1 MIWTLYQVVSNIR
14 MSVPT
19 AALGTVAAAPV
30 LDPLDAL
37 LMTINSNPY
46 FIGVMM
52 ILLNLGGRFLA
63 LEVTK
68 GQEQFF
74 QNAWVRRFLIFV
86 VLFMGTR
93 NVLVAFWMTIVI
105 VLLIGYLF
113 NENSSLCLFHLGKP
127 GSSCAEGQGQG
138 QPAPQVPNGLP
149 AGGLPT
155 APVGG
160 LSQEEGDILK
170 RLQDKAQRYA
180 SVALAQQKQK
190 AEEKKQQYSA
200 DDTAT
205 YWQNM
210 MMLQKGEGFG
220 NPRF

>member
-1 MIWTLYQVVSNIR
+1 

-19 AALGTVAAAPV
+19 AALGIAAAPV
-30 LDPLDAL
+30 IDPLDAL

-74 QNAWVRRFLIFV
+74 QNAWIRRFLIFV

-138 QPAPQVPNGLP
+138 QPSPVPGGLP

-155 APVGG
+155 TPVG
-160 LSQEEGDILK
+160 LSPEEGDILK
-170 RLQDKAQRYA
+170 RLQDKAQRFA
-180 SVALAQQKQK
+180 AVALSQQKQK
-190 AEEKKQQYSA
+190 VEEKNKQYA
-200 DDTAT
+200 IDDTTT

-210 MMLQKGEGFG
+210 SMLQKGEGFG

>member
-19 AALGTVAAAPV
+19 AALGSMAAMPV

-52 ILLNLGGRFLA
+52 IFLNLGGRFLA

-113 NENSSLCLFHLGKP
+113 NENSGLCLFHLGKP
-127 GSSCAEGQGQG
+127 GSSCAEGQVQG
-138 QPAPQVPNGLP
+138 ASVPGGLP

-155 APVGG
+155 APVTAGG
-160 LSQEEGDILK
+160 LSQEEGDILR
-170 RLQDKAQRYA
+170 RLQDKAQRYTSMA
-180 SVALAQQKQK
+180 IAQQKQK
-190 AEEKKQQYSA
+190 VEEKKKQYTI
-200 DDTAT
+200 DDTTT
-205 YWQNM
+205 YWQNIA
-210 MMLQKGEGFG
+210 MLQKGEGFG

>member
-1 MIWTLYQVVSNIR
+1 

-19 AALGTVAAAPV
+19 AALGAVAAVPV

-127 GSSCAEGQGQG
+127 GSSCAEGQERAQQG
-138 QPAPQVPNGLP
+138 QAASQVPNGLP
-149 AGGLPT
+149 AGGLPV
-155 APVGG
+155 APVPAVG
-160 LSQEEGDILK
+160 LSPEEGDILK
-170 RLQDKAQRYA
+170 RLQDKAQRYTA
-180 SVALAQQKQK
+180 VALAQQKQK
-190 AEEKKQQYSA
+190 AEEKKQYYSA

>member
-1 MIWTLYQVVSNIR
+1 

-19 AALGTVAAAPV
+19 AALGSVAAAPV

-127 GSSCAEGQGQG
+127 GSSCAEGQGQA
-138 QPAPQVPNGLP
+138 QPSPVPG
-149 AGGLPT
+149 GGLPT

-170 RLQDKAQRYA
+170 RLQDKAQRFA
-180 SVALAQQKQK
+180 AVSLAQQKQK
-190 AEEKKQQYSA
+190 VEEKNKQYA
-200 DDTAT
+200 IDDTTT
-205 YWQNM
+205 YWQNIA
-210 MMLQKGEGFG
+210 MLQKGEGFG

>member
-1 MIWTLYQVVSNIR
+1 

-19 AALGTVAAAPV
+19 AALGAVAAAPV

-113 NENSSLCLFHLGKP
+113 NENSSLCLFNLGKP
-127 GSSCAEGQGQG
+127 GSSCAEGGQQGTS
-138 QPAPQVPNGLP
+138 VPGGLS

-155 APVGG
+155 APVVAGG

-170 RLQDKAQRYA
+170 RLQDKAQRFA
-180 SVALAQQKQK
+180 SIAIAQQKQK
-190 AEEKKQQYSA
+190 VEEKKQQYA
-200 DDTAT
+200 VDDTAT
-205 YWQNM
+205 YWQNIS
-210 MMLQKGEGFG
+210 MLQKGEGFG